1 MMGGVNTTKL
11 SFQKLTTKLAFAF
24 IIDNPPSIYAG
35 HFLEITYSAR
45 DLDSYFSERATV
57 H

>member
-57 H
+57 L